1 MLDVLHQLLH
11 LLELLLD
18 DVVFLQQLLLHLDY
32 QIGRNLTLLLGGLR
46 SQSAMK
52 SLCVI

>member
-18 DVVFLQQLLLHLDY
+18 DVVFLQLFLLHLDY
-32 QIGRNLTLLLGGLR
+32 QIGRNLTLLIGGLR
-46 SQSAMK
+46 SLGAMK